1 MKFKKKFEYAHS
13 KTKKFTKEDIRKAI
27 EKAVKDNPQLA
38 EAMGVVEQLTNIKT
52 RYDIK

>member
-1 MKFKKKFEYAHS
+1 MKLKKKYEYAHS
-13 KTKKFTKEDIRKAI
+13 KTKKFTKEQIREAM
-27 EKAVKDNPQLA
+27 EKAVRENPQLA